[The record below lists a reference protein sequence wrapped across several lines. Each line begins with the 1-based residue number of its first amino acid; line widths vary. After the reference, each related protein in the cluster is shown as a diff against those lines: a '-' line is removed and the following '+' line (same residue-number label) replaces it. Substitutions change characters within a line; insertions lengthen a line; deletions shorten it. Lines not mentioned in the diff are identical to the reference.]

1 MKTSITMRLKRGLLQ
16 AIVAVLPG
24 AAFAQLSDP
33 GFEQGGTGWTMYCP
47 ELTWPTASTAPYG
60 GGMAMAIQAT
70 STAHPHCPWVDPT
83 GGWDITPNFYQTLPQ
98 VVAGDVVRVK
108 YLARSED
115 GVPQP
120 LSTIVLPFAV
130 AVDSNGTLFFP
141 TTDLAL
147 FGSNLP
153 PSTWTALE
161 LQVTVPALPMG
172 QVLAIGFGA
181 HSYGGGNAVVHFDN
195 MALVVEGSGA
205 RLNAKAWLDGAFVPG
220 TNLMRDDLRVAN
232 LIPTTLPTYTN
243 AMMGPN
249 APPGTGISIDP
260 AVLAVTGN
268 NAIVDWVWVELLFGT
283 PSFTNTST
291 GSETIAKQF
300 ALIQRDGDIV
310 DLDGVSTVLLPIKAG
325 NCRVVVRHRNHL
337 GVMSAEPLG
346 LNTTALLFD
355 ARAAST
361 PLFALDA
368 PNTGPARKTVGS
380 TRTLW
385 PGDAWTLSAPYGVLY
400 TGAGND
406 RDAILYTIGGSV
418 ATNVV
423 TGYHRTDINMNG
435 EVKYTGSN
443 NDRDLILQTIGG
455 SVPTAVR
462 YEQVPE

>member
-1 MKTSITMRLKRGLLQ
+1 
-16 AIVAVLPG
+16 
-24 AAFAQLSDP
+24 
-33 GFEQGGTGWTMYCP
+33 
-47 ELTWPTASTAPYG
+47 
-60 GGMAMAIQAT
+60 
-70 STAHPHCPWVDPT
+70 
-83 GGWDITPNFYQTLPQ
+83 
-98 VVAGDVVRVK
+98 
-108 YLARSED
+108 
-115 GVPQP
+115 
-120 LSTIVLPFAV
+120 
-130 AVDSNGTLFFP
+130 
-141 TTDLAL
+141 
-147 FGSNLP
+147 
-153 PSTWTALE
+153 
-161 LQVTVPALPMG
+161 MG